1 MSDVGSAPN
10 TSTFLLPCSL
20 THLYLQTKQIRP
32 DKPFRL
38 VVGSFIED
46 YNNRVE
52 VITLDESRSALCSS
66 PNLAFSH
73 PYPPTKLAFIPD
85 KDGTRPDLLAS
96 SGDFLRLW
104 HLSDDGVQMEKLL
117 TNAKPTTVASPIT
130 SFDWNDIDLRR
141 IGTSSIDTTCT
152 VWDVERGIV
161 ETQLIAHDREVYDIA
176 WGGAGVFAS
185 VSADASV
192 RVFDLRDK
200 DHSTIIYESPT
211 PDTPLLR
218 LAWNRLDPRYL
229 ATFSLDSTK
238 TMVLDIRFPTAPVA
252 ELGRHQ
258 GSLNAV
264 AWAPH
269 SSHHLCTAADDAAA
283 LIWDLSGLPQTAGQP
298 PLGPGTDPILAYHA
312 SSEVNQLQWSRA
324 QPEWVAICFS
334 NKTQILRV

>member
-1 MSDVGSAPN
+1 MTIPRAP
-10 TSTFLLPCSL
+10 L
-20 THLYLQTKQIRP
+20 TAVLSPIPLQIRP

-38 VVGSFIED
+38 AIGSFIED

-52 VITLDESRSALCSS
+52 IVALDETRGVLRADPALS
-66 PNLAFSH
+66 FSH

-104 HLSDDGVQMEKLL
+104 RLTEDGATLEKLL
-117 TNAKPTTVASPIT
+117 NNSKSSTVASPIT
-130 SFDWNDIDLRR
+130 SFDWNDTDLRR

-152 VWDVERGIV
+152 IWDVERGIV
-161 ETQLIAHDREVYDIA
+161 ETQLIAHDREVYDFA

-200 DHSTIIYESPT
+200 EHSTIIYESPN

-218 LAWNRLDPRYL
+218 LAWNRQDPRYL
-229 ATFSLDSTK
+229 ATIALDSPK
-238 TMVLDIRFPTAPVA
+238 TIVLDIRFPTSPVA
-252 ELGRHQ
+252 ELSRHQ
-258 GSLNAV
+258 AAVNAI

-269 SSHHLCTAADDAAA
+269 SAQHICTAADDSAA
-283 LIWDLSGLPQTAGQP
+283 LIWDLSGLPQGPGQA
-298 PLGPGTDPILAYHA
+298 PLGAGIDPILAYNA
-312 SSEVNQLQWSRA
+312 GSEVNQLQWSSA
-324 QPEWVAICFS
+324 QPEWVAVCFQ
-334 NKTQILRV
+334 NRTQILRV